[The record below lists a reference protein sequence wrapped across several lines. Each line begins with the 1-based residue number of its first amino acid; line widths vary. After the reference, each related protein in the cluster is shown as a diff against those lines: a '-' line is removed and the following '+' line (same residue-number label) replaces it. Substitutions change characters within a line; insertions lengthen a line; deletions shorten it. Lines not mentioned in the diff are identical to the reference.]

1 MLILP
6 QPLFCNP
13 LVDSCVLAAGVVVRL
28 YDAMHDDP
36 KWLAQFA
43 ELKPDQQSF
52 VVPSELPALLR
63 TAHKSK
69 LLTADEHDRLKK
81 LFALPKVT
89 TDSSSL
95 HSLIEPSIFFCL
107 LYNIVRAD
115 RKLHVHSLNTKVQTH
130 PFTDRF
136 NSACPHLHTPAAST
150 CCIGHHAAIPPMCVC
165 TANQYVCT
173 AN

>member
-43 ELKPDQQSF
+43 ELESDKGSF
-52 VVPSELPALLR
+52 AVPSELPMLLT

-69 LLTADEHDRLKK
+69 SLSADQHDRLKK
-81 LFALPKVT
+81 LFAMSKALP
-89 TDSSSL
+89 
-95 HSLIEPSIFFCL
+95 H
-107 LYNIVRAD
+107 
-115 RKLHVHSLNTKVQTH
+115 
-130 PFTDRF
+130 
-136 NSACPHLHTPAAST
+136 CPVS
-150 CCIGHHAAIPPMCVC
+150 
-165 TANQYVCT
+165 
-173 AN
+173 

>member
-13 LVDSCVLAAGVVVRL
+13 LIDSSVLAAGVVVWL

-43 ELKPDQQSF
+43 ELESDKGSF
-52 VVPSELPALLR
+52 VVPSELPMLLT

-69 LLTADEHDRLKK
+69 LLSADEHDHLKQ
-81 LFALPKVT
+81 LFAMSKVT

-95 HSLIEPSIFFCL
+95 PSVVEPSIVFCL
-107 LYNIVRAD
+107 LFNSAPAD
-115 RKLHVHSLNTKVQTH
+115 KRLHVQTLNTKVQTH
-130 PFTDRF
+130 SFTGRQVF
-136 NSACPHLHTPAAST
+136 SRASF
-150 CCIGHHAAIPPMCVC
+150 P
-165 TANQYVCT
+165 
-173 AN
+173 